1 VGVETVDVEARPAAK
16 AELTRLGVPAV
27 PAVVLGS
34 RVVHGWNPRALA
46 ALVGV
51 AYEEPGRLTPS
62 ELAVRLDRILLATQR
77 VMRQVP
83 PEHLGMTH
91 PGRDR
96 SVRQLGYHVF
106 RLALAFRDARLEGG
120 LRQTW
125 LQELAPARLAD
136 GRAVA
141 DYGDEVREALGAWLG
156 RSDAVTGE
164 VDTYYGPQPAHALL
178 ERTTW
183 HAAQHLRQLY
193 DLLGR
198 MGVAPDRPLGEADW
212 EGLPLPA
219 EIW

>member
-1 VGVETVDVEARPAAK
+1 MEARPAAR
-16 AELTRLGVPAV
+16 AELTRLGIPTV
-27 PAVVLGS
+27 PAVVVGS

-46 ALVGV
+46 ELVGV
-51 AYEEPGRLTPS
+51 SYTEPRRLAPP
-62 ELAVRLDRILLATQR
+62 ELAARLDRILLAVER
-77 VMRQVP
+77 LMRQVP
-83 PEHLGMTH
+83 SEHLRLSH

-96 SVRQLGYHVF
+96 SIRQLGYHVF

-120 LRQTW
+120 LREAW
-125 LQELAPARLAD
+125 LQELAPPQLVD
-136 GRAVA
+136 GPAVA
-141 DYGDEVREALGAWLG
+141 AYGEQVRRTLRDWLARPEAA
-156 RSDAVTGE
+156 TGE
-164 VDTYYGPQPAHALL
+164 VDTYYGRQTAHALL

-198 MGVAPDRPLGEADW
+198 VGIEPANPLGESDW